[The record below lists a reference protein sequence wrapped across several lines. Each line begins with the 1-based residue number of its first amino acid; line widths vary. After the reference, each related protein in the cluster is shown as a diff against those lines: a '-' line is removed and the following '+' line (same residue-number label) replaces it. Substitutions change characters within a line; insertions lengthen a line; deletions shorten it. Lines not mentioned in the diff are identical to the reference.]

1 MVVLAIVGTIVGLG
15 ILMSWLAITVYKG
28 KHALPAVAIAQP
40 RLEVPYA
47 DPAISADMLQIR
59 LNQAESELDRMTKL
73 RAENLVSE
81 QDLNQARFAVE
92 LVKAELSGNPTQVAK
107 VKLSQAELEL
117 DRVSKLQ
124 AEKLVSEEVMNQAK
138 FNVELRRAEVAGD
151 RAKAARVQLARA
163 EDAFQQA
170 SKLREQNLIS
180 ESDYN
185 QRKAELELRRAYA
198 EGLSNAPAKPK
209 GP

>member
-117 DRVSKLQ
+117 DRVSKLH
-124 AEKLVSEEVMNQAK
+124 AEKLVSEQEMNLAR
-138 FNVELRRAEVAGD
+138 FNVELRRAELAGD
-151 RAKAARVQLARA
+151 RAKVARVQLAQA
-163 EDAFQQA
+163 EELFQRTTE
-170 SKLREQNLIS
+170 LREQNLIS
-180 ESDYN
+180 EAEYN
-185 QRKAELELRRAYA
+185 REKTELELRRAYA
-198 EGLSNAPAKPK
+198 KELSNAPEKPK
-209 GP
+209 AP